1 MAPALEIGRLA
12 ARYRLPAR
20 AREDRERLD
29 RVLGA
34 LLLDGS
40 LEAAVGAAGATPG
53 VEICVRRIH
62 VPVRVRL
69 SQSDAALG
77 AAWSRAI
84 ADGIAA
90 AVEDGHPDVVV
101 YESRVQA
108 LVDLSACVAHE
119 DLTRAWAWRQ
129 LGLWEPPAAGGAAAG
144 AALARAL
151 ASEPAA
157 VVGVLRALARRGEL
171 ERVIDAVEDEGW
183 TTLAA
188 AALYAA
194 DAGDVLAVRWLEGQP
209 PREGAAAFSGADGAG
224 PGSAGPFRA
233 SAASH
238 AADEPARRRAGSV
251 LGRSAIAAGGRARAA
266 ARPGLRRALAVLSTL
281 EAEPAAARD
290 GATAIPL
297 LEAVEERLAT
307 GTADRAPE
315 MLAENGSTSEAHAA
329 PRPDGSEPADRPPEM
344 LAEDG
349 SASEAHA
356 APRPDGSEHP
366 ADRSPAKTP
375 GGDTDGE
382 RRLPD
387 VRDRGHTRA
396 GGLLFLL
403 NVVDELEL
411 ADELAADTALGARP
425 LRWTLYALA
434 AELAAVAARDP
445 AALAF
450 AGLGPEAEPPSA
462 RAAPP
467 SDDERA
473 AIARARASVVA
484 RLRERLD
491 PEGEDAADDEDLL
504 EQVCARSGEI
514 VADPGW
520 IEVRLSLDEA
530 SIGIRRAGLD
540 LDPGWL
546 PWLGVVVRY
555 VYD

>member
-1 MAPALEIGRLA
+1 VAPALEIGRLA

-29 RVLGA
+29 RVLAA
-34 LLLDGS
+34 LLLDGA
-40 LEAAVGAAGATPG
+40 LETAVGTAGATPR

-62 VPVRVRL
+62 VQVRVRL

-77 AAWSRAI
+77 ATWSRAI

-108 LVDLSACVAHE
+108 LVDLVAGVARG
-119 DLTRAWAWRQ
+119 DLSRAWAWRQ
-129 LGLWEPPAAGGAAAG
+129 LGLWEPPAAGGGRAAG
-144 AALARAL
+144 GALARAL

-224 PGSAGPFRA
+224 PESAGPFRA
-233 SAASH
+233 SAASQ

-251 LGRSAIAAGGRARAA
+251 LGRSAIAAGGSARARE
-266 ARPGLRRALAVLSTL
+266 RPDLRRALAVLSTL
-281 EAEPAAARD
+281 EAEPAAGRD
-290 GATAIPL
+290 GATVIPL
-297 LEAVEERLAT
+297 LEAVEEQLAT

-329 PRPDGSEPADRPPEM
+329 PRPDGPEPA
-344 LAEDG
+344 
-349 SASEAHA
+349 
-356 APRPDGSEHP
+356 
-366 ADRSPAKTP
+366 ADRSPAEMP
-375 GGDTDGE
+375 DPDGDAE
-382 RRLPD
+382 RPLPD
-387 VRDRGHTRA
+387 VRDRGQTRA

-411 ADELAADTALGARP
+411 ANELAADTALGARP
-425 LRWTLYALA
+425 LRWALHALA
-434 AELAAVAARDP
+434 AELVPLAAGDP

-450 AGLGPEAEPPSA
+450 AGLGPDAEPPTGGA
-462 RAAPP
+462 TPP
-467 SDDERA
+467 SDGERA
-473 AIARARASVVA
+473 AIARAGASVVA
-484 RLRERLD
+484 RLHERLD
-491 PEGEDAADDEDLL
+491 PDGDHAAEDADLL
-504 EQVCARSGEI
+504 EQICARSAEI

-520 IEVRLSLDEA
+520 IDVRLSLDEA